1 MRLPMPA
8 DRCVDKPPP
17 GLVKAPLQ
25 STPAQVAEL
34 VDALASGASG
44 RKVVKVRVLSWAPF
58 VLPRTSGDVQ
68 KMAEIRHFPCY
79 NRPVKSGRIRH
90 QSGTMGVYPRVS
102 FSVLLQDDTPMS
114 TLFATT
120 VANAKP
126 QDRDYKLSDGGGLY
140 LLVRDNGAKLWR
152 INYRYLETRSEEH
165 TSELQSLMRHT

>member
-1 MRLPMPA
+1 MRIS
-8 DRCVDKPPP
+8 DW
-17 GLVKAPLQ
+17 
-25 STPAQVAEL
+25 S
-34 VDALASGASG
+34 S
-44 RKVVKVRVLSWAPF
+44 
-58 VLPRTSGDVQ
+58 DVCSSDL
-68 KMAEIRHFPCY
+68 MAEIRHFPCY

-140 LLVRDNGAKLWR
+140 LLVRANGAKDR
-152 INYRYLETRSEEH
+152 KSVV
-165 TSELQSLMRHT
+165 